1 MSLRKMNRSLI
12 RCSKNQKLIPMETK
26 VILRLIKKPSK
37 VTKVAK
43 GAMMMTINRILK
55 KIDSKIDLQ
64 IETWEMTTRK
74 VSK

>member
-1 MSLRKMNRSLI
+1 MNRSLI

-74 VSK
+74 VS

>member
-1 MSLRKMNRSLI
+1 MNRNLI

-55 KIDSKIDLQ
+55 KKYSKIDLQ
-64 IETWEMTTRK
+64 IETSEMTTRK

>member
-1 MSLRKMNRSLI
+1 MNRSLI

-55 KIDSKIDLQ
+55 KIDSKIDLR

-74 VSK
+74 VS

>member
-1 MSLRKMNRSLI
+1 MNRSLI

-64 IETWEMTTRK
+64 IETSEMTIRK

>member
-1 MSLRKMNRSLI
+1 MNRSLI

-55 KIDSKIDLQ
+55 KIDSKIDLR
-64 IETWEMTTRK
+64 IENWEMTTRK
-74 VSK
+74 VS

>member
-1 MSLRKMNRSLI
+1 MNRSLI

-37 VTKVAK
+37 VTMVAK
-43 GAMMMTINRILK
+43 GAMMMTINKILK

>member
-64 IETWEMTTRK
+64 IETWEMMTRK

>member
-1 MSLRKMNRSLI
+1 MNRSLI

-64 IETWEMTTRK
+64 IETWEMMTRK

>member
-1 MSLRKMNRSLI
+1 MNRSLI

>member
-1 MSLRKMNRSLI
+1 MNRSLI

-43 GAMMMTINRILK
+43 GAMMMTINKILK

>member
-1 MSLRKMNRSLI
+1 MNRSLI

-43 GAMMMTINRILK
+43 GAMMMTINKILK
-55 KIDSKIDLQ
+55 KIDSKIDLR
-64 IETWEMTTRK
+64 IENWEMTTRK
-74 VSK
+74 VS

>member
-1 MSLRKMNRSLI
+1 MNRSLI

-55 KIDSKIDLQ
+55 KKYSKIDLQ
-64 IETWEMTTRK
+64 IETSEMTTRK

>member
-1 MSLRKMNRSLI
+1 
-12 RCSKNQKLIPMETK
+12 METK

-55 KIDSKIDLQ
+55 KIDRKIDLQ
-64 IETWEMTTRK
+64 IETSEMTTRK

>member
-1 MSLRKMNRSLI
+1 MNRSLI

-43 GAMMMTINRILK
+43 GAMMMTINKILK

-74 VSK
+74 VS

>member
-1 MSLRKMNRSLI
+1 MNRSLI

-64 IETWEMTTRK
+64 IETLEMTTRK